1 MKICLS
7 IFLITF
13 FFSKSLALASVK
25 ENIINNLKKI
35 QNINF
40 NFEQN
45 INGKIEKG
53 NCTIEYPQKIFC
65 SYKLENKKILVSNG
79 KSVVIKTNRS
89 YYRYP
94 IKKTPLRIIL
104 DKNFLINNI
113 TNRNERIIND
123 KYVNY
128 TLSNN
133 DNEINIFFDV
143 KTYNLI
149 GWQILDIYQNLSITH
164 LSMIKKNQ
172 NLQKGLFRLPTN

>member
-1 MKICLS
+1 MKTIL
-7 IFLITF
+7 TF
-13 FFSKSLALASVK
+13 FFITFCFSSASASVK
-25 ENIINNLKKI
+25 ENIIKNLNKI
-35 QNINF
+35 QNLNF

-45 INGKIEKG
+45 INGKIETG
-53 NCTIEYPQKIFC
+53 NCTIEYPKKIFC

-94 IKKTPLRIIL
+94 LKKTPLKVIL
-104 DKNFLINNI
+104 DKSFLINNI
-113 TNRNERIIND
+113 TNLNERIIDN
-123 KYVNY
+123 KFINY
-128 TLSNN
+128 TLLKD

-149 GWQILDIYQNLSITH
+149 GWQILDIYQNLNITH

-172 NLQKGLFRLPTN
+172 ILKKNLFRLPSN

>member
-1 MKICLS
+1 MKTIL
-7 IFLITF
+7 TF
-13 FFSKSLALASVK
+13 FFITFCFSSASASVK
-25 ENIINNLKKI
+25 ENIIKNLNKI
-35 QNINF
+35 QNLNF

-45 INGKIEKG
+45 INGKIETG
-53 NCTIEYPQKIFC
+53 NCTIQYPKKIFC

-94 IKKTPLRIIL
+94 LKKTPLKVIL
-104 DKNFLINNI
+104 DKSFLINNI
-113 TNRNERIIND
+113 TNLNERIIDN
-123 KYVNY
+123 KFINY
-128 TLSNN
+128 TLLKD

>member
-1 MKICLS
+1 MKTIL
-7 IFLITF
+7 TF
-13 FFSKSLALASVK
+13 FFIAFCFSSASASVK
-25 ENIINNLKKI
+25 ENIIKNLNKI
-35 QNINF
+35 QNLNF

-45 INGKIEKG
+45 INGKIETG
-53 NCTIEYPQKIFC
+53 NCTIEYPKKIFC

-94 IKKTPLRIIL
+94 LKKTPLKVIL
-104 DKNFLINNI
+104 DKSFLINNI
-113 TNRNERIIND
+113 TNLNERIIDN
-123 KYVNY
+123 KFINY
-128 TLSNN
+128 TLLKD

-149 GWQILDIYQNLSITH
+149 GWQILDIYQNLNITH

-172 NLQKGLFRLPTN
+172 ILEKNLFRLPTN